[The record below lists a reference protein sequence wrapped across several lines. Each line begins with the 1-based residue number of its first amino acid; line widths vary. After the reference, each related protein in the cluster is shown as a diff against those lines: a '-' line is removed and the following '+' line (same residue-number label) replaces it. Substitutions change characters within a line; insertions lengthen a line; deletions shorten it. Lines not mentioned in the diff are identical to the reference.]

1 MKAVLKGD
9 FILYVPGHKKKKNQR
24 NHKYIMIYFNVLE
37 KQIQSNLKS
46 VGKGKELIR
55 AETDSNEMEI
65 KIVLKSMKE
74 REKLVY

>member
-1 MKAVLKGD
+1 
-9 FILYVPGHKKKKNQR
+9 
-24 NHKYIMIYFNVLE
+24 MIYFNVLE

-74 REKLVY
+74 REKLVYWESKQD

>member
-1 MKAVLKGD
+1 MSLG
-9 FILYVPGHKKKKNQR
+9 IKKKNQR

>member
-1 MKAVLKGD
+1 
-9 FILYVPGHKKKKNQR
+9 
-24 NHKYIMIYFNVLE
+24 MIYFNVLE

-74 REKLVY
+74 REKLVYWEGKQD

>member
-9 FILYVPGHKKKKNQR
+9 FILYVPGHKKKNQR

>member
-1 MKAVLKGD
+1 
-9 FILYVPGHKKKKNQR
+9 
-24 NHKYIMIYFNVLE
+24 MIYFNVLE